1 MAKGDGIKEFFS
13 TLAKSF
19 FKNTPSE
26 TNIKSFEAL
35 NTTKYIKP
43 LKQLNKE
50 QKSGLLNN
58 VVGFFSGYGP
68 QLETIPKAV
77 ASRLYS
83 EQGEDISK
91 LKSDIEN
98 IISNF
103 EKNKGTIETLKQE
116 INNLNTK
123 GILQDDWKSKINE
136 SINTKPLSKTT
147 ESVQT
152 KNLSNKKQKGR
163 KQKKNK
169 IIETTNTQNIEDKTK
184 EIIETLKNTNEEL
197 TTLSKFSTE
206 DQPKNKISQ
215 QIGWMIQTDYAQSK
229 GAERVQVQS
238 GRIARTAG
246 KVVLAQ
252 SIPQMMNTTQSVLA
266 GKDEEQKYPPFGVMG
281 QPVSYRDRLIRMV
294 GSATQGV

>member
-1 MAKGDGIKEFFS
+1 MAKGDSIKEFFS
-13 TLAKSF
+13 TLARQF

-35 NTTKYIKP
+35 NTTKYIKG

-50 QKSGLLNN
+50 QESGLLNK
-58 VVGFFSGYGP
+58 VVGYFTGYSS
-68 QLETIPKAV
+68 QLKVNSKAV
-77 ASRLYS
+77 ASRVYS

-91 LKSDIEN
+91 LKLDIEK

-103 EKNKGTIETLKQE
+103 ETNKGTVETLKQE

-123 GILQDDWKSKINE
+123 GILQDDWKSKITE
-136 SINTKPLSKTT
+136 SINTKPLSETT

-152 KNLSNKKQKGR
+152 KNLS
-163 KQKKNK
+163 KNK
-169 IIETTNTQNIEDKTK
+169 RGKNKRDLEDKTK
-184 EIIETLKNTNEEL
+184 EIIETLKKTNEEL

-215 QIGWMIQTDYAQSK
+215 QIGWAIQSDYEQSK

-246 KVVLAQ
+246 KVVLVQ
-252 SIPQMMNTTQSVLA
+252 SMPQIMNTTQSVLA

>member
-13 TLAKSF
+13 TLARQF

-35 NTTKYIKP
+35 NTTKYIKG

-50 QKSGLLNN
+50 QESSLLNK
-58 VVGFFSGYGP
+58 VVGYFTGYSS
-68 QLETIPKAV
+68 QLKVNPKAV
-77 ASRLYS
+77 ASRVYS

-91 LKSDIEN
+91 LKLDIEK

-103 EKNKGTIETLKQE
+103 ETNKGTIETLKQE

-136 SINTKPLSKTT
+136 SINTKPLSETT

-152 KNLSNKKQKGR
+152 KNLSKKK
-163 KQKKNK
+163 KKKNK
-169 IIETTNTQNIEDKTK
+169 IIKTTNTQNIEDKTK

-215 QIGWMIQTDYAQSK
+215 QIGWAIQTDYEQSK

-252 SIPQMMNTTQSVLA
+252 SMPQIMNTTQSVLA

>member
-35 NTTKYIKP
+35 NATKYIKG
-43 LKQLNKE
+43 LKQLDKE
-50 QKSGLLNN
+50 QESGLLNK
-58 VVGFFSGYGP
+58 VVGYLTGYSS
-68 QLETIPKAV
+68 QLKVNPKAV
-77 ASRLYS
+77 ASRVYS

-91 LKSDIEN
+91 LKLDIEK

-103 EKNKGTIETLKQE
+103 ETNKGTVETLKQE

-123 GILQDDWKSKINE
+123 GILQDDWKSKITE
-136 SINTKPLSKTT
+136 SINTKPLGETT

-152 KNLSNKKQKGR
+152 KNLSKNKQGKNKQG
-163 KQKKNK
+163 KNK
-169 IIETTNTQNIEDKTK
+169 IIKTTNTQNIEDKTK
-184 EIIETLKNTNEEL
+184 EIIETLKKTNEEL

-215 QIGWMIQTDYAQSK
+215 QIGWAIQTDYEQSK

-252 SIPQMMNTTQSVLA
+252 SMPQIMNTTQSVLA